1 MRTRLA
7 AASRMEANSPS
18 AQLSTASIPPGAP
31 WQDVGISIGIP
42 TTDALI
48 CIQIRLLTEPPTAR
62 SVRSCAP
69 LALASVLGL
78 VLCIWPQTAMNF
90 ICIVAGAAL
99 LIGGA
104 WQIIAYLRGKAAAGL
119 APGSFVSGV
128 FEMLFG
134 LVLVF
139 RPQVVQAAVPLL
151 LSVLLLVDSIV
162 KLQISIDL
170 KRAGYG
176 HWWQSL
182 LASLVIGVAAF
193 IFILDPISSA
203 ASIVILIGVAFLVN
217 GVSDLWITLYVSRKI
232 RDLLEK

>member
-1 MRTRLA
+1 MYFLKE
-7 AASRMEANSPS
+7 SKGSLIIS
-18 AQLSTASIPPGAP
+18 A
-31 WQDVGISIGIP
+31 
-42 TTDALI
+42 
-48 CIQIRLLTEPPTAR
+48 LTFI
-62 SVRSCAP
+62 
-69 LALASVLGL
+69 VLGL

-119 APGSFVSGV
+119 APGSFVGGV

-151 LSVLLLVDSIV
+151 LSVLLLVDSII
-162 KLQISIDL
+162 KMQISIDL
-170 KRAGYG
+170 KRAGYA

-193 IFILDPISSA
+193 ILLFILDPISIA

-217 GVSDLWITLYVSRKI
+217 GVSDLWITFYVSRKI

>member
-1 MRTRLA
+1 MYFLKE
-7 AASRMEANSPS
+7 SKVSLIIS
-18 AQLSTASIPPGAP
+18 A
-31 WQDVGISIGIP
+31 
-42 TTDALI
+42 
-48 CIQIRLLTEPPTAR
+48 LTFI
-62 SVRSCAP
+62 
-69 LALASVLGL
+69 VLGL

-151 LSVLLLVDSIV
+151 LSVLLLVDSI
-162 KLQISIDL
+162 DL

>member
-1 MRTRLA
+1 M
-7 AASRMEANSPS
+7 PY
-18 AQLSTASIPPGAP
+18 I
-31 WQDVGISIGIP
+31 
-42 TTDALI
+42 
-48 CIQIRLLTEPPTAR
+48 
-62 SVRSCAP
+62 RSCIATHHAIYYFSRAKP
-69 LALASVLGL
+69 NGGVFMYFLKESKISLIISALTFIVLGL
-78 VLCIWPQTAMNF
+78 VLCIWPNVAMNF
-90 ICIVAGAAL
+90 ICVVAGAAL

-134 LVLVF
+134 LVLVLQ
-139 RPQVVQAAVPLL
+139 PQVVQVAVPLL

-193 IFILDPISSA
+193 LFILDPISSA
-203 ASIVILIGVAFLVN
+203 ASIVILIGVAFLIN

>member
-1 MRTRLA
+1 MYFLKE
-7 AASRMEANSPS
+7 SKGSLIIS
-18 AQLSTASIPPGAP
+18 A
-31 WQDVGISIGIP
+31 
-42 TTDALI
+42 
-48 CIQIRLLTEPPTAR
+48 LTFI
-62 SVRSCAP
+62 
-69 LALASVLGL
+69 VLGL

-104 WQIIAYLRGKAAAGL
+104 WQIIAYLHGKAAAGL